1 MVLFLLLLAYVSAS
15 VGYLFVL
22 AVWGRFFFK
31 RHKWPASTCASP
43 KRIAILVPAYKEDA
57 VILATASNLL
67 DCDYPKD
74 NYDIYIIADSFRPET
89 LRELARLP
97 VRLLEVSFEKST
109 KTKAL
114 NAAFQQIDKPYDIAL
129 ICDGDNMLAPDFLAK
144 TSEAFNGG
152 ARATQGKRIAKN
164 LDTSFAILD
173 ASSEA
178 INNHIFRKGTNAIGL
193 SSAVIGS
200 GMAFEFDTVRN
211 ILKDVDAVGGFDKV
225 LQLKIVQQGIYIWYL
240 EDAVIFDEKVD
251 NPSAFSQQRKR
262 WISSQI
268 NYARQFFFPA
278 FKELFRG
285 NLSYFNLAVINNSI
299 PPKALFLLMLPLLI
313 GFGFLLG
320 IKTGIAACFVLVLY
334 FATLLLALP
343 QVLADKHVLGAV
355 LVLPRAVFLLFRTL
369 FQLRK
374 ADERFIHTPHT
385 KTGITNSSERGI

>member
-1 MVLFLLLLAYVSAS
+1 MVLFLLLWAYCAAS

-22 AVWGRFFFK
+22 AVWGRFFF
-31 RHKWPASTCASP
+31 RRPKWPLTSRASP
-43 KRIAILVPAYKEDA
+43 RRIAVLVPAYKEDA

-67 DCDYPKD
+67 ASDYPKD
-74 NYDIYIIADSFRPET
+74 KYDVYIIADSFHPET
-89 LRELARLP
+89 LHELQKMP
-97 VRLLEVSFEKST
+97 IRLLEVSFEKST
-109 KTKAL
+109 KSKAL

-129 ICDGDNMLAPDFLAK
+129 ICDGDNMLASDFLRK

-152 ARATQGKRIAKN
+152 ARAIQGKRIAKN

-193 SSAVIGS
+193 SSAIIGS

-211 ILKDVDAVGGFDKV
+211 ILSEIDAVGGFDKV
-225 LQLKIVQQGIYIWYL
+225 LQLRVVQQNIFIVYL
-240 EDAVIFDEKVD
+240 EDAVVFDEKVD
-251 NPSAFSQQRKR
+251 SPSAFSQQRKR

-268 NYARQFFFPA
+268 IYARQFFFPA
-278 FKELFRG
+278 FKELFHG

-299 PPKALFLLMLPLLI
+299 LPKAFLLLLLPLLI
-313 GFGFLLG
+313 AFGFILG
-320 IKTGIAACFVLVLY
+320 AKTGLIACILLVLY
-334 FATLLLALP
+334 LGTLLLALP
-343 QVLADKHVLGAV
+343 QVLVDKHLLGAI
-355 LVLPRAVFLLFRTL
+355 LVLPRAVFLLVRTL

-385 KTGITNSSERGI
+385 KTGISNSSERGI

>member
-1 MVLFLLLLAYVSAS
+1 LLAYVSAS

-178 INNHIFRKGTNAIGL
+178 INNHI
-193 SSAVIGS
+193 
-200 GMAFEFDTVRN
+200 
-211 ILKDVDAVGGFDKV
+211 
-225 LQLKIVQQGIYIWYL
+225 
-240 EDAVIFDEKVD
+240 
-251 NPSAFSQQRKR
+251 
-262 WISSQI
+262 
-268 NYARQFFFPA
+268 
-278 FKELFRG
+278 
-285 NLSYFNLAVINNSI
+285 
-299 PPKALFLLMLPLLI
+299 
-313 GFGFLLG
+313 
-320 IKTGIAACFVLVLY
+320 
-334 FATLLLALP
+334 
-343 QVLADKHVLGAV
+343 
-355 LVLPRAVFLLFRTL
+355 
-369 FQLRK
+369 
-374 ADERFIHTPHT
+374 
-385 KTGITNSSERGI
+385 